1 MKKYNMSKIMNRAWE
16 LVKKMGMTISAGLK
30 KAWKEAKAMVEKKK
44 IEQRVKILKPGY
56 PDCADSNFLFFNR
69 YQKNG
74 KNRIYVNDYKRRT
87 IGFFEDGVFTKY
99 DNQGNT
105 NADLEAT
112 LAVFQESYEF

>member
-44 IEQRVKILKPGY
+44 FEQRAKILKPGY
-56 PDCADSNFLFFNR
+56 PDCADSYFLFFNR
-69 YQKNG
+69 YQQNAKP
-74 KNRIYVNDYKRRT
+74 RRHATDHKRRT